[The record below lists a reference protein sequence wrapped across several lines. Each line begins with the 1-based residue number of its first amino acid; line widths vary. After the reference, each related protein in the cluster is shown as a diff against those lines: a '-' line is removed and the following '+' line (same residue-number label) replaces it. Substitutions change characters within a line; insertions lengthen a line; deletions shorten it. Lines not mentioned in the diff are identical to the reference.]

1 MMITITK
8 GQPVAANP
16 EYITCDGGEFDMDD
30 FVQCKRIDEKTNNTV
45 QFLARQIQSIE
56 Y

>member
-8 GQPVAANP
+8 CQPVAANP
-16 EYITCDGGEFDMDD
+16 DYITCEGGEFDMDE
-30 FVQCKRIDEKTNNTV
+30 FVKCKRIDDATDNTV